1 MVKRNKIDAVES
13 LAEKLNRAKSV
24 VLTDFRGLTVG
35 NMTIL
40 RENLRSQKIEYRVI
54 KNRLAKIA
62 LQKAGCESL
71 DDLLIGPTG
80 MAFGYDDPIPATRV
94 IHEFTVKFESLKVKG
109 GLLEGKRIDLK
120 TLDKL
125 SKLPS
130 KDVLI
135 ARILGSIQ
143 SPASK
148 MVLTLRQTACNLAYA
163 LRALAD
169 QKKGRIQ
176 LIK

>member
-1 MVKRNKIDAVES
+1 MVKQSKIDAVES
-13 LAEKLNRAKSV
+13 LAEKLGMAKAV
-24 VLTDFRGLTVG
+24 VLTNFRGLTVAD
-35 NMTIL
+35 MTVL

-54 KNRLAKIA
+54 KNRLFKIA

-80 MAFGYDDPIPATRV
+80 MAFGYDDPVPATRV
-94 IHEFTVKFESLKVKG
+94 IHEFAEKFEKLTVKG

-120 TLDKL
+120 TLKKI

-135 ARILGSIQ
+135 ARFLGSIQ
-143 SPASK
+143 SPANK
-148 MVLTLRQTACNLAYA
+148 LALTLQQTACNLVYA
-163 LRALAD
+163 IKALAD
-169 QKKGRIQ
+169 QKKGAESN
-176 LIK
+176 